1 MPKRKRNIIV
11 SYELH
16 APDLQLQPSL
26 FAPLAPIV
34 FQPGSNLTIEERFQ
48 NFDSANPHI
57 YQLIERM
64 AIDLAIRGHR
74 RIGIKMI
81 WETLRYRYAVQST
94 GDGDDAYHLNNIY
107 TSRYARKLTQQ
118 HPDLAARI
126 ELRELKA
133 E

>member
-1 MPKRKRNIIV
+1 MPKRKRNII
-11 SYELH
+11 
-16 APDLQLQPSL
+16 
-26 FAPLAPIV
+26 
-34 FQPGSNLTIEERFQ
+34 
-48 NFDSANPHI
+48 
-57 YQLIERM
+57 
-64 AIDLAIRGHR
+64 
-74 RIGIKMI
+74 MI